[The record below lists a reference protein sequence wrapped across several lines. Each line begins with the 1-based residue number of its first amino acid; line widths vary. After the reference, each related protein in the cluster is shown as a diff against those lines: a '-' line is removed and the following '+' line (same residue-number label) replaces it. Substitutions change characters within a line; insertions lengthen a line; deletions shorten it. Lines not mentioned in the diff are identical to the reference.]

1 MTHVLEKQQAIEVDA
16 KEDLELFQFI
26 LQEMERV
33 DFGNSTVAEEK
44 LNNIQER
51 RKSLVAKVC

>member
-26 LQEMERV
+26 LQEMEGV
-33 DFGNSTVAEEK
+33 DFDNSTVTEK